1 MANKKF
7 TDFDLATSLVDGD
20 YIIGYKANATA
31 ELRTTFE
38 TFRNS
43 LPAEFKYQGADLKTL
58 SANWQST
65 FTTVQSA
72 SATWNEAYTLIQAN
86 SATWEADSSEDLE
99 VRALSANWE
108 SVYSTVQAN
117 SSVEWNYQGTDLKD
131 LSANWEGTFSVVQAN
146 SASWG
151 IDEELRSLSA
161 SWQDTTT
168 VVQSNST
175 SWGIDNVID
184 TDLRDLSA
192 NWEGTFA
199 TVQSNS
205 ATSWDNSLANSY
217 ADSKFLPLSGGDL
230 TGAISLSNV
239 QVEQGTTLTDS
250 LSSLVITING
260 QQYKIPLL
268 AI

>member
-1 MANKKF
+1 MANKKL

-38 TFRNS
+38 TFHNS
-43 LPAEFKYQGADLKTL
+43 LPVDFRYQGADLKAL
-58 SANWQST
+58 SANWQDT

-72 SATWNEAYTLIQAN
+72 SAIWNEAYTLIQAN
-86 SATWEADSSEDLE
+86 SAT
-99 VRALSANWE
+99 N
-108 SVYSTVQAN
+108 
-117 SSVEWNYQGTDLKD
+117 
-131 LSANWEGTFSVVQAN
+131 
-146 SASWG
+146 
-151 IDEELRSLSA
+151 
-161 SWQDTTT
+161 
-168 VVQSNST
+168 
-175 SWGIDNVID
+175 
-184 TDLRDLSA
+184 
-192 NWEGTFA
+192 
-199 TVQSNS
+199 
-205 ATSWDNSLANSY
+205 WDNSLANNY
-217 ADSKFLPLSGGDL
+217 ADVKFLPLSGGDL

>member
-1 MANKKF
+1 MANKKL

-43 LPAEFKYQGADLKTL
+43 LPDEFKYQGADLKAL
-58 SANWQST
+58 SANWQDT
-65 FTTVQSA
+65 FTTVQ
-72 SATWNEAYTLIQAN
+72 TN
-86 SATWEADSSEDLE
+86 SAT
-99 VRALSANWE
+99 N
-108 SVYSTVQAN
+108 
-117 SSVEWNYQGTDLKD
+117 
-131 LSANWEGTFSVVQAN
+131 
-146 SASWG
+146 
-151 IDEELRSLSA
+151 
-161 SWQDTTT
+161 
-168 VVQSNST
+168 
-175 SWGIDNVID
+175 
-184 TDLRDLSA
+184 
-192 NWEGTFA
+192 
-199 TVQSNS
+199 
-205 ATSWDNSLANSY
+205 WDNSLANNH

>member
-7 TDFDLATSLVDGD
+7 TDFDLAASLVDGD

-43 LPAEFKYQGADLKTL
+43 LPAEFKYQGADLKAL

-86 SATWEADSSEDLE
+86 SATWETDSSGDLE

-108 SVYSTVQAN
+108 
-117 SSVEWNYQGTDLKD
+117 
-131 LSANWEGTFSVVQAN
+131 GTFN
-146 SASWG
+146 
-151 IDEELRSLSA
+151 
-161 SWQDTTT
+161 
-168 VVQSNST
+168 
-175 SWGIDNVID
+175 
-184 TDLRDLSA
+184 
-192 NWEGTFA
+192 

-205 ATSWDNSLANSY
+205 ATNWDNSLANNY

-268 AI
+268 AV

>member
-7 TDFDLATSLVDGD
+7 TDFNLATSLVDGD

-43 LPAEFKYQGADLKTL
+43 LPAEFKYQGADLKAL

-65 FTTVQSA
+65 FTTVQSD

-131 LSANWEGTFSVVQAN
+131 LSANWEGTFSIVQA
-146 SASWG
+146 
-151 IDEELRSLSA
+151 
-161 SWQDTTT
+161 
-168 VVQSNST
+168 
-175 SWGIDNVID
+175 
-184 TDLRDLSA
+184 
-192 NWEGTFA
+192 
-199 TVQSNS
+199 NS

-239 QVEQGTTLTDS
+239 QVEQGTALTDS